1 MENNDSGGKP
11 PVTGGAPE
19 QAAGQSESMEIG
31 VKTINVPGYSGPER
45 RKGERRTGALDR
57 RELIRFEPDKA
68 PRRSGH
74 DRRGPRSVWDK
85 RNEA

>member
-1 MENNDSGGKP
+1 MNPEDEQPGE
-11 PVTGGAPE
+11 AE
-19 QAAGQSESMEIG
+19 QATEGPAELEIG

-57 RELIRFEPDKA
+57 RELLRFEPDRA
-68 PRRSGH
+68 PRRSGA
-74 DRRGPRSVWDK
+74 DRRGPKSIWDG

>member
-1 MENNDSGGKP
+1 MTSDDDKP
-11 PVTGGAPE
+11 SAPATGASQPGE
-19 QAAGQSESMEIG
+19 LEIG

-57 RELIRFEPDKA
+57 RELLRFEPDRA

-74 DRRGPRSVWDK
+74 DRRGPKSVWDG